1 MGDSWD
7 CVNKGDQPRGPTS
20 FWNVKFSHQKL
31 IQECLLLEEDVT
43 TLNKLSIQTTMK
55 GIASLKNCLML
66 TSLSIDKKI

>member
-1 MGDSWD
+1 M
-7 CVNKGDQPRGPTS
+7 NKGYQPGGPTS
-20 FWNVKFSHQKL
+20 FWNVKFSHEKL
-31 IQECLLLEEDVT
+31 TQECLLLEEDET